1 MKRIPSNRI
10 RSSIFMLLIA
20 ATAFGQADTRAIYD
34 QYIASYKTYKD
45 AISNGLSETEVKKAL
60 DSYTQAKSTYEA
72 SLNTSTNDLQTT
84 STTGLPTDQTSFT
97 DDSAGFSGGNATA
110 TGSARAQ
117 VPAEIRSMLQ
127 SLWSDANRRS
137 PDKAIATVEKYIA
150 ANPNSPYAA
159 QLKYEVAK
167 AYEQL
172 KGDVKKATAIL
183 QEIAADSRH
192 PAMAAE
198 AQARLRFYDATK
210 QQAQWKN
217 TLSTKYS
224 GLSTQYGKY
233 RDTSWLA
240 FPAKIFRFGSYF
252 KNVWSFTNTQDD
264 YKTFM
269 IAYENLAARFLP
281 APDISFDQFETA
293 TGKNVDPSDVR
304 LLYDNSKSW
313 FTRWKLVNEARRS
326 IDVQYFIVDKDIFGL
341 ALQGALLRKAREGL
355 KIRFMMDARGTK
367 GFTRKLMGQDFVQE
381 LVSYPNVEVK
391 VFNPVHENLVTFILD
406 PRKLMASN
414 HDKILVVDGE
424 YSVVG
429 GRNISSHY
437 FVDAE
442 DMPTAYRDCDVVVR
456 STEVADQLDKA
467 FDEEFS
473 ERKQTN
479 IVADLWGNIDVM
491 SRELELAFGA
501 MGAHITGSVFTT
513 AQNLDSRRAKTL
525 EEYRTELAAY
535 KHLKGFNGFEP
546 FAGSHEAPVKIIDKH
561 SLAGPRNDI
570 TDCLVKFIDGS
581 RSEIVIQN
589 PYVVL
594 SDRVMGAL
602 KRASARRIRIII
614 HTNSPASTDSLA
626 TQAMFYADWKTI
638 LKSLPT
644 ARIFTFAGQRKLH
657 AKTFVFDGK
666 VAIVGTYN
674 LDSLSEEVNSE
685 VVAAIKARS
694 FSSELR
700 SGIMSDIAV
709 SKEYLIEIDKNGD
722 AKSVFGPDDLPGK
735 KMWLMKAL
743 SKLTFL
749 KSMI

>member
-1 MKRIPSNRI
+1 MKYISTSRVRASL
-10 RSSIFMLLIA
+10 FMLLIA
-20 ATAFGQADTRAIYD
+20 SAAFGQTDSRAIYD
-34 QYIASYKTYKD
+34 QYIASYKSYKD
-45 AISNGLSETEVKKAL
+45 AVSNGLSETEVKKAL
-60 DSYTQAKSTYEA
+60 DAYMQAKSAYES
-72 SLNTSTNDLQTT
+72 SLNTKTDDGQGVASADLTASQTVSTDEIA
-84 STTGLPTDQTSFT
+84 
-97 DDSAGFSGGNATA
+97 DSAGSSRTATA
-110 TGSARAQ
+110 TAQ
-117 VPAEIRSMLQ
+117 IPAEIRSMVQ
-127 SLWSDANRRS
+127 NLWSDANRRS
-137 PDKAIATVEKYIA
+137 PDAAISTIEKFVA

-172 KGDVKKATAIL
+172 KGDVNKATAIL
-183 QEIAADSRH
+183 KEIAGDSRH

-198 AQARLRFYDATK
+198 AQARLRYYDANR
-210 QQAQWKN
+210 QYGQWKN

-224 GLSTQYGKY
+224 GLETQYDKY

-252 KNVWSFTNTQDD
+252 KDVWSFTNTQDD
-264 YKTFM
+264 YKKFM
-269 IAYENLAARFLP
+269 IAYENLAARFQP
-281 APDISFDQFETA
+281 APDITFDQFEPS
-293 TGKNVDPSDVR
+293 TGNRIADPSDVR
-304 LLYDNSKSW
+304 LLYDNSKAW
-313 FTRWKLVNEARRS
+313 YTRWKLVNEARRS
-326 IDVQYFIVDKDIFGL
+326 IDIQYFIVDKDIFGL

-381 LVSYPNVEVK
+381 LVTYPNVEVK

-424 YSVVG
+424 YAVVG

-442 DMPTAYRDCDVVVR
+442 DMPTAYRDCDVIVR
-456 STEVADQLDKA
+456 SEEVADQLDKA
-467 FDEEFS
+467 FDEEFA

-491 SRELELAFGA
+491 SKELELAFDA
-501 MGAHITGSVFTT
+501 MGAHITGSVFTA
-513 AQNLDSRRAKTL
+513 AQNLDNRQTKALK
-525 EEYRTELAAY
+525 EYRDELATY
-535 KHLKGFNGFEP
+535 KHLKGFSGFEP
-546 FAGSHEAPVKIIDKH
+546 LEGKHEAPVKIIDKH

-570 TDCLVKFIDGS
+570 TDQIVKFIDGS
-581 RSEIVIQN
+581 RSEVVIQN

-594 SDRVMGAL
+594 TERILPAL
-602 KRASARRIRIII
+602 KRASARGVRIII

-626 TQAMFYADWKTI
+626 TQAMFYADWKNI
-638 LKSLPT
+638 LKTIPT

-657 AKTFVFDGK
+657 AKTFVFDAK
-666 VAIVGTYN
+666 VAVVGTYN
-674 LDSLSEEVNSE
+674 MDYISEEVNSE
-685 VVAAIKARS
+685 VVAAIKSRS
-694 FSSELR
+694 FAGELR
-700 SGIMSDIAV
+700 TGIMSDISV
-709 SKEYLIEIDKNGD
+709 SKEYRIEIDKNGD
-722 AKSVFGPDDLPGK
+722 VKAVFGPDDLPGK

-749 KSMI
+749 KKMI

>member
-1 MKRIPSNRI
+1 MKRIPSNWVRV
-10 RSSIFMLLIA
+10 SLFLMLVS
-20 ATAFGQADTRAIYD
+20 ATAFGQTDTRAVYD
-34 QYIASYKTYKD
+34 QYISTYKTYQD
-45 AISNGLSETEVKKAL
+45 AVSKGLSETEVKKAL
-60 DSYTQAKSTYEA
+60 AAYTQAKGAYEA
-72 SLNTSTNDLQTT
+72 TLNQSTDEAQTVSDIDQGTAAPSEAGESATSSTGST
-84 STTGLPTDQTSFT
+84 SATKVAPQLPT
-97 DDSAGFSGGNATA
+97 
-110 TGSARAQ
+110 
-117 VPAEIRSMLQ
+117 EIRSMLQ
-127 SLWSDANRRS
+127 SLWSDQNRKS
-137 PDKAIATVEKYIA
+137 PDAAISRIERYLQ
-150 ANPNSPYAA
+150 ANPSSGHAA
-159 QLKYEVAK
+159 RLKYELAK

-172 KGDVKKATAIL
+172 KGDTAKATEIL
-183 QEIAADSRH
+183 QKLASDTRN
-192 PAMAAE
+192 PAWASE
-198 AQARLRFYDATK
+198 AQARLKYYAANK
-210 QQAQWKN
+210 QLDQWKT

-240 FPAKIFRFGSYF
+240 FPVKVFRFGSYF

-264 YKTFM
+264 YKQFM
-269 IAYENLAARFLP
+269 IAYENLAARFQP
-281 APDISFDQFETA
+281 APDITFDQFRPA
-293 TGKNVDPSDVR
+293 SGGSDDAADVR
-304 LLYDNSKSW
+304 LLYQNSDAW
-313 FTRWKLVNEARRS
+313 YTRWKLVNEARSS
-326 IDVQYFIVDKDIFGL
+326 IDIQYFIVDKDIFGL

-391 VFNPVHENLVTFILD
+391 VFNPVHENLVTFVLD

-437 FVDAE
+437 FVDPE

-456 STEVADQLDKA
+456 SEAIAKQLDLA
-467 FDEEFS
+467 FDEEFA

-479 IVADLWGNIDVM
+479 ITKDLWGNIDVM

-501 MGAHITGSVFTT
+501 MNAHIGGDALVT
-513 AQNLDSRRAKTL
+513 AQDLDKRRTKALT
-525 EEYRTELAAY
+525 EYQTELAEY
-535 KHLKGFNGFEP
+535 KHLKGFSGFES
-546 FAGSHEAPVKIIDKH
+546 FAGAHEAPVKIIDKH

-570 TDCLVKFIDGS
+570 TDQLTRFMDGA

-594 SDRVMGAL
+594 TERANAAL
-602 KRASARRIRIII
+602 KRASARGVRVII

-626 TQAMFYADWKTI
+626 TQAMFYADWKRI
-638 LKSLPT
+638 LKEIPT
-644 ARIFTFAGQRKLH
+644 ARVFTFAAQRKLH

-666 VAIVGTYN
+666 VAVVGTYN
-674 LDSLSEEVNSE
+674 MDYLSEEVNSE
-685 VVAAIKARS
+685 VVAAIKSRA
-694 FSSELR
+694 FASELR

-709 SKEYLIEIDKNGD
+709 SKEYRIELDEKGN
-722 AKSVFGPDDLPGK
+722 AKAVFGPDDLPGK
-735 KMWLMKAL
+735 KMWLMKTL